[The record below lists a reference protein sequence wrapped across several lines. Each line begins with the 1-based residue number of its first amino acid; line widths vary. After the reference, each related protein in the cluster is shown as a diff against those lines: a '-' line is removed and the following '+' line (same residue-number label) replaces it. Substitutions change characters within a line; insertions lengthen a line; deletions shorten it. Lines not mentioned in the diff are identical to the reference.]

1 MCQKLINANFEDPV
15 IQKRVLQLVVEIAKA
30 AFENKSD
37 LPISICEQT
46 FIHGATV
53 DLSTTPY
60 GDAMRDLQSSRP
72 RELQKLAFKFA
83 DAFMVSVL
91 EHVLYH
97 GSTNW
102 IKSVYPA
109 LENGVETMLQVEGL
123 DQRIKLEYQAFLFII
138 M

>member
-1 MCQKLINANFEDPV
+1 LCQKLINANFEDPV

-30 AFENKSD
+30 AFEHKSD
-37 LPISICEQT
+37 LPISICQQT
-46 FIHGATV
+46 FIHGVTV

-83 DAFMVSVL
+83 DAFMVSIL
-91 EHVLYH
+91 EHVLCH

-102 IKSVYPA
+102 
-109 LENGVETMLQVEGL
+109 M
-123 DQRIKLEYQAFLFII
+123 
-138 M
+138 